1 MSDHTTEL
9 DGWEQAAVDFATL
22 YRQIPIEQRTLSIGG
37 GWSARQIL
45 QHLLEDEILF
55 STRMR
60 AAIAEPGSVVLPFD
74 AARYQANL
82 SYDQVPDETLLDGL
96 IALRS
101 VNVGLLRALP
111 NAGWT
116 QTVVHPESGDQSV
129 EQISAM
135 FGDHIADHLLDL
147 QQAGLHRTAP

>member
-1 MSDHTTEL
+1 MSDRTTQP
-9 DGWEQAAVDFATL
+9 DGWEQSAVDFAAL
-22 YRQIPIEQRTLSIGG
+22 YRQIPGEQRTLAIDGD
-37 GWSARQIL
+37 WSARQIL

-60 AAIAEPGSVVLPFD
+60 AAIADPGSVILTFE
-74 AARYQANL
+74 AELYQSNL
-82 SYDQVPDETLLDGL
+82 SYAKVPDETLLDGL

-101 VNVGLLRALP
+101 VNVGLLRVLP
-111 NAGWT
+111 DAGWA

-135 FGDHIADHLLDL
+135 IGDHVADHLHDL